1 MVFNFVM
8 HIFFRNFVSTF
19 LFLIVYFLSTE
30 LMAAPKYA
38 SFSLDAATGEI
49 LHNNQGFQSRYP
61 ASLTK
66 VMTLYLIFEDISD
79 GKIQKSDLVT
89 FSRNA
94 SSKPASKLGLAPGEK
109 ITFSNA
115 IKALAIKSANDVAT
129 AVAEHISGS
138 EESFALRMTDKAREL
153 GMYQT
158 SFKNASGLHNN
169 YQKTTAFDMA
179 ILGLRMLKDFPAEA
193 SVFSQKDFIYEGKTY
208 RSHNKL
214 LFSYQGTKGMKTGFT
229 NMSGFNLLSYVTRD
243 NKKIISVV
251 MGGSSSNSRN
261 SNMVKVLN
269 KSIKL
274 AKYEIP
280 FPRLNPFLEGEA
292 VYEEHHLSMPK
303 DRKQSRFETLSNRVD
318 KILAIFP

>member
-1 MVFNFVM
+1 MVFIFVM

-19 LFLIVYFLSTE
+19 LFLIFYFYSTE
-30 LMAAPKYA
+30 LMATPKYA

-66 VMTLYLIFEDISD
+66 VMTLYIIFEDISD
-79 GKIQKSDLVT
+79 GKIQKSDLIT

-138 EESFALRMTDKAREL
+138 EESFALRMTNKAREL

-179 ILGLRMLKDFPAEA
+179 ILGLRILKDFPDE
-193 SVFSQKDFIYEGKTY
+193 SRVFSQKEFIFEGKTY

-214 LFSYQGTKGMKTGFT
+214 LFSYPGAKGMKTGFT
-229 NMSGFNLLSYVTRD
+229 NMSGFNLISYVMKE
-243 NKKIISVV
+243 NKEIISVV
-251 MGGSSSNSRN
+251 MGGSSSTSRN

-280 FPRLNPFLEGEA
+280 FPKSNPFIEQKKIILKHNS
-292 VYEEHHLSMPK
+292 VKSEERM
-303 DRKQSRFETLSNRVD
+303 QSRFEILSNRVD
-318 KILAIFP
+318 KILTIFP

>member
-1 MVFNFVM
+1 M
-8 HIFFRNFVSTF
+8 HNSKRNFVPVF
-19 LFLIVYFLSTE
+19 LFLIIYFFSTDTI
-30 LMAAPKYA
+30 AAPKYS
-38 SFSLDAATGEI
+38 SFSLDAISGEI
-49 LHNNQGFQSRYP
+49 LHNNRGFQKRYP

-66 VMTLYLIFEDISD
+66 VMTLYLIFEDLED

-89 FSRNA
+89 FSQNA
-94 SSKPASKLGLAPGEK
+94 SSMPASKLGLAPGET
-109 ITFSNA
+109 ITLSNA

-129 AVAEHISGS
+129 AVAEHLSGT
-138 EESFALRMTDKAREL
+138 EESFATRMTNKAREL

-158 SFKNASGLHNN
+158 SFRNASGLHNN

-179 ILGLRMLKDFPAEA
+179 ILGLRILKDFPDES
-193 SVFSQKDFIYEGKTY
+193 SVFSQKEFIFEGKTY

-214 LFSYQGTKGMKTGFT
+214 LFSYPGTKGMKTGFT
-229 NMSGFNLLSYVTRD
+229 NMSGFNLISYVKTE

-251 MGGSSSNSRN
+251 MGGSSSTSRN

-280 FPRLNPFLEGEA
+280 FPKSNPFIEQKKINLKYNSVKSEKG
-292 VYEEHHLSMPK
+292 
-303 DRKQSRFETLSNRVD
+303 RQSRFEILSKRVD
-318 KILAIFP
+318 KILTIFP